1 MAENQANAKQQPQAE
16 SFASRKLVTLY
27 PCYHPKKIGYIL
39 KSNQKT
45 PNKQVCLYSINH
57 NEMKMKMKMK
67 NRSHGYDIN
76 RPRPRHG
83 HNYSKYRMSHYHDA

>member
-1 MAENQANAKQQPQAE
+1 M
-16 SFASRKLVTLY
+16 SVTASSKEFLDIQCGFTLKRVRDMTRTY
-27 PCYHPKKIGYIL
+27 
-39 KSNQKT
+39 S
-45 PNKQVCLYSINH
+45 QVCLYSINH

-83 HNYSKYRMSHYHDA
+83 HKYSKYKVSHYHDA